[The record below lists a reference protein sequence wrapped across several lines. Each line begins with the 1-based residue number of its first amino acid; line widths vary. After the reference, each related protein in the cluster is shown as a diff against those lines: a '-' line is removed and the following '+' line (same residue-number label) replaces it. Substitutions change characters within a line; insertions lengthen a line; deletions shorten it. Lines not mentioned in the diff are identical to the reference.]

1 MIGRLLAV
9 LPLLLFSLTCGAA
22 ESPSLRSGVFSPPR
36 VAPDFSLLGSDGSA
50 LKLSR
55 YRGKVVALGFGYS
68 FCPDI
73 CPTTLM
79 YLAKAKEKLGA
90 TGKDFQV
97 IYVTVDPE
105 RDSVDRLRNY
115 LAGFD
120 PTFIG
125 ATGSSEQLADVR
137 KAYGIQV
144 SKQPPREG
152 NPSVYFVH
160 HSSFVYLIDRGG
172 DLRAMMPYGIS
183 VDDIAHDVK
192 ALLSK

>member
-1 MIGRLLAV
+1 MIRSLLAV
-9 LPLLLFSLTCGAA
+9 LPLLVFSLAAGAA

-36 VAPDFSLLGSDGSA
+36 VAPDFSLRGSDGSA
-50 LKLSR
+50 LKLSS

-79 YLAKAKEKLGA
+79 FLAKAKEKLGA

-105 RDSVDRLRNY
+105 RDGVERLRNY
-115 LAGFD
+115 LAAFD
-120 PTFIG
+120 PTFMG
-125 ATGSSEQLADVR
+125 ATGSPKELADVR
-137 KAYGIQV
+137 QAYGIQV
-144 SKQPPREG
+144 SKQPPRDG

-172 DLRAMMPYGIS
+172 NLRAMMPYGIS

-192 ALLSK
+192 ALLNK